1 MHLNPLLPRGSC
13 RAASGSDPR
22 FGDLVRRM
30 GFAVGRR
37 LAGARALGNRIPGDE
52 VDHEPKDMAVTLLV
66 GLAWPP
72 AAPAQTVSLV
82 KMPYRGER
90 NLPDVSDSP
99 DYLEAGGIARL
110 VEQQGCRVRP
120 TSTVVLGAEEKKAYG
135 EWNRLGLANGHLAR
149 IVTAELKEGGFP
161 VGLLANCS
169 ALLGMLGGLQRS
181 GPSSRPL
188 RVGLVF
194 IDAHGDFNTPETT
207 LSGMLGGMPVAVSA
221 GLGLTRLRMK
231 SGLDPA
237 LPERHIVLAGVRDLD
252 PLERDLLDRSA
263 VERLS
268 VEDIKTRSPNVDRQ
282 MKRLAG
288 LTDVIYVHVDM
299 DVLDPPE
306 VSGHPLTV
314 PGGPTSMELAAA
326 LTDMFRHAKA
336 AAFGVA
342 STPSGDHD
350 PGGRSRQA
358 AYNLILGA
366 LKGVQQRGG
375 AR

>member
-1 MHLNPLLPRGSC
+1 MRPAPRLVLLALMGAGAIAPAPLA
-13 RAASGSDPR
+13 RAAETGP
-22 FGDLVRRM
+22 
-30 GFAVGRR
+30 
-37 LAGARALGNRIPGDE
+37 
-52 VDHEPKDMAVTLLV
+52 
-66 GLAWPP
+66 
-72 AAPAQTVSLV
+72 TVSLI

-90 NLPDVSDSP
+90 NLPDLSDSP
-99 DYLEAGGIARL
+99 DYLEAGGLSKL
-110 VEQQGCRVRP
+110 VEQQRCRLRP
-120 TSTVVLGAEEKKAYG
+120 TSNVTLGPEERKAYG
-135 EWNRLGLANGHLAR
+135 EWNRLGLANGQLAH
-149 IVTAELKEGGFP
+149 IVAAEVKEGGFP

-169 ALLGMLGGLQRS
+169 SIMGMLGGLQHS

-207 LSGMLGGMPVAVSA
+207 LSGMLGGMPVAISA
-221 GLGLTRLRMK
+221 GLCLTRLRLK

-237 LPERHIVLAGVRDLD
+237 LPERHIVLAGARDLD
-252 PLERDLLDRSA
+252 PLEQDLLDRSA

-268 VEDIKTRSPNVDRQ
+268 VQDIKTRSSSIASQ
-282 MKRLAG
+282 MKRLES

-314 PGGPTSMELAAA
+314 PGGPTSLELAAA
-326 LTDMFRHAKA
+326 LTDMFEHEKA

-342 STPSGDHD
+342 STPSGDQD
-350 PGGRSRQA
+350 RDGRSRRA

-375 AR
+375 R